1 MRGQRGL
8 RSLRAQVLILMLVV
22 LMLPLGGLGYYYFKT
37 LSSDLGEIE
46 RSHALDVSSSAH
58 KLLDQLGEQLSG
70 SVITNANWE
79 DARAAFE
86 KKDSAWLAE
95 NMDVSVGI
103 IPGVDFLADLELDGT
118 VINSV
123 GDIEEYSAKLADEG
137 LLAKVKEQADVF
149 GMVDT
154 SKGLALVAL
163 SLVTDEAR
171 SKPPAGILMFGR
183 LLDEEALSR
192 VGELINGDLALRSMS
207 GQFLTTNMDL
217 LPDPGSEL
225 ASEEPGFRSVEQGD
239 KGFSEITSKHEGLS
253 GESIAD
259 TVVLLP
265 AEASATVRSEMIR
278 LSLVAGIAAIALI
291 VLISYL
297 LRRRI
302 IVPLMRF
309 ERFLGEVTEG
319 NLQGRLKEND
329 LGRRDEIG
337 SIARSLRDMVAQLKE
352 IVTGIRKTA
361 AVTSAA
367 ADTLSSEAERAAEG
381 ANRIAESIQEVAA
394 GAESQK
400 DGMNRGAEVTRGI
413 LDGIITIGE
422 RTASISETA
431 DAATRKAD
439 SGNETIAGAIGQMGK
454 IAETV
459 DSSVQEV
466 RLLVDQ
472 SADIGKMAEA
482 ISHIAARTNI
492 LALNANIEA
501 SRAGEQ
507 GRGFSVVAEEIRM
520 LAQQSDATAADISA
534 KVEHIRER
542 IEKVM
547 KRIDEGNREVQG
559 GLHLVQEAGQA
570 FEDIRSGISGI
581 GDELKEMAS
590 AGQEIGARTEELA
603 ALVEQTEAIS
613 ESSADRS
620 QDVAEIADSQFNAVR
635 RVADEMGE
643 LSQRVHELEKAV
655 NRFKG
660 E

>member
-8 RSLRAQVLILMLVV
+8 RSLRVQVLILMLAV

-58 KLLDQLGEQLSG
+58 KLLDQLGEQLSS

-207 GQFLTTNMDL
+207 GQFLTTDMDL
-217 LPDPGSEL
+217 LPDPGSRL
-225 ASEEPGFRSVEQGD
+225 ASEEPGFRSVERGD

-253 GESIAD
+253 GGSIAD

-278 LSLVAGIAAIALI
+278 LSLVAGIAAVALI

-302 IVPLMRF
+302 IVPLTRF

-319 NLQGRLKEND
+319 NLQGQLKEND

-431 DAATRKAD
+431 EAATRKAD
-439 SGNETIAGAIGQMGK
+439 SGNETIVGAIGQMGK

-655 NRFKG
+655 NRFK
-660 E
+660 